1 LSLIFLLFLFFVQP
15 PWTQVADMLFKRGA
29 ACEQYKRPQKIYDF
43 KNKVVSG
50 MKAHYERVSAPGSHS
65 TSNDPG
71 DHEDLSE
78 MVQLCV
84 RLYVEYQEALDIQE
98 AIKRDNLLDK
108 ENVTNASHFLAPNP
122 QPLPRSVAVTRH
134 PLSAISNEA
143 PALVNDEVSPKPP
156 IETKKQRLTSY
167 DTNEVMISFA
177 TANQSP
183 ELAFQETMKCK
194 MEAEKEKA
202 AIEKHRF
209 LMFLIEKKAS
219 RAISNEEFELF
230 KDT

>member
-1 LSLIFLLFLFFVQP
+1 LFIVAYFSSFSLFLQP
-15 PWTQVADMLFKRGA
+15 PWTQVAYMLFKWGA
-29 ACEQYKRPQKIYDF
+29 ACEQYKLPQKIYDF

-78 MVQLCV
+78 LDQLCL
-84 RLYVEYQEALDIQE
+84 RLYAEFQEALDIQE
-98 AIKRDNLLDK
+98 AIKCDNLLDK
-108 ENVTNASHFLAPNP
+108 ENVAHALQFLAPNP
-122 QPLPRSVAVTRH
+122 QPLPCSVAVTRH

-156 IETKKQRLTSY
+156 IGTKKQCLTSY

-177 TANQSP
+177 TANQSS
-183 ELAFQETMKCK
+183 ELAF
-194 MEAEKEKA
+194 
-202 AIEKHRF
+202 
-209 LMFLIEKKAS
+209 
-219 RAISNEEFELF
+219 
-230 KDT
+230 